1 MNGSATPLEA
11 GPVGRVH
18 TVVSSHPEFGIGA
31 VARMVNVAPGTLRS
45 WEERY
50 GVVVPHRTA
59 NGRRL
64 YSATQ
69 VDDLRQ
75 IDAMISSGMTA
86 ADAHRRLSRM
96 REGGGVSGK
105 DEPRS
110 TLVVATASGVLRGL
124 LESSFAGSGF
134 DLVSVGSAR
143 SALSTWIELDAESA
157 IVDLPLGSDGVELI
171 ESLKTA
177 RSGNVIVLS
186 SLPLETSADKAGA
199 DLFVRKPFD
208 LHRLLADVRALKSA
222 D

>member
-1 MNGSATPLEA
+1 MNGSAPPLEA
-11 GPVGRVH
+11 GPAGRVH
-18 TVVSSHPEFGIGA
+18 TLTSSHPEFGIGA

-110 TLVVATASGVLRGL
+110 TLVVATGSGVLRGL

-143 SALSTWIELDAESA
+143 SALSTWMELDAESA
-157 IVDLPLGSDGVELI
+157 IVDLPLGSDGVELV
-171 ESLKTA
+171 ESLKKA
-177 RSGNVIVLS
+177 RTGYVIVLS
-186 SLPLETSADKAGA
+186 SLPLETPADKAGA
-199 DLFVRKPFD
+199 DLFVRKPFN
-208 LHRLLADVRALKSA
+208 LHRLLADVRALKTVE
-222 D
+222 